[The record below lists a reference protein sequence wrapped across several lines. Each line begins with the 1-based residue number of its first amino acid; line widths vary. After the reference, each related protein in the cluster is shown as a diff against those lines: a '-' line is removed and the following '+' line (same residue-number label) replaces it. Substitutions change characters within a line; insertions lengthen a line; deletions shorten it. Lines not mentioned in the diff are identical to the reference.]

1 MTPFEQ
7 YLAAAI
13 FMMTTLKR
21 ALSICLM
28 GESVAVFVMILN
40 TGADYCTAIVKL
52 NENFPPQKNA
62 LHKTYLL

>member
-1 MTPFEQ
+1 
-7 YLAAAI
+7 
-13 FMMTTLKR
+13 
-21 ALSICLM
+21 M

-62 LHKTYLL
+62 LHKTYLLWKA